1 MILVHELG
9 HLIVAKRVGIIV
21 HTFAIGFGPRLW
33 AVTRGE
39 TTYALNLLP
48 IGGYVNMAG
57 EGLDARQP
65 EGAPDRSFRPNSVGA
80 RLAVVCGG
88 PVMNVLR
95 AVLLLGIVAV
105 ALGRPVGVG

>member
-9 HLIVAKRVGIIV
+9 HLIVAKRVGITV

-48 IGGYVNMAG
+48 IGGYVKIG
-57 EGLDARQP
+57 GGGLDPPQP
-65 EGAPDRSFRPNSVGA
+65 PGGSPRPFPAEN
-80 RLAVVCGG
+80 GG
-88 PVMNVLR
+88 
-95 AVLLLGIVAV
+95 
-105 ALGRPVGVG
+105 GRPAGGFPGPPRDFVLAGLV